1 MNFREAVST
10 AKSESKAFKTD
21 SSPRERQ
28 DVLGNESLFHT
39 PLIALTIILLARS
52 RAKPKQD
59 EIGMLVGVCF
69 EKSLPGFKG
78 STQELGWSANLRIR
92 TVKAFTFLESTG
104 FITVDQGTS
113 RIEATESGKKL
124 IDNILKDESRLCI
137 ALLMIKRAYR
147 NLCKERSVEVKLNE
161 I

>member
-1 MNFREAVST
+1 MNFREAVSVARAEST
-10 AKSESKAFKTD
+10 SLLTQSDPKS
-21 SSPRERQ
+21 RH

-52 RAKPKQD
+52 RSKPKQD

-69 EKSLPGFKG
+69 EKSLASFKG
-78 STQELGWSANLRIR
+78 SSQELGWSANLRIR
-92 TVKAFTFLESTG
+92 TVKALTFLENAGLISTD
-104 FITVDQGTS
+104 ISNS

-124 IDNILKDESRLCI
+124 IDRVLKEESRLCV

-147 NLCKERSVEVKLNE
+147 NICKERAVEAKLDE

>member
-1 MNFREAVST
+1 MNFREAVSN
-10 AKSESKAFKTD
+10 AKTESIALLTEG
-21 SSPRERQ
+21 SPRGRQ
-28 DVLGNESLFHT
+28 DVLGNDSLFHT

-69 EKSLPGFKG
+69 EKSLAGFKG
-78 STQELGWSANLRIR
+78 SSQELGWSANLRIR
-92 TVKAFTFLESTG
+92 TVKAFTFLENTG
-104 FITVDQGTS
+104 FIVINKETS
-113 RIEATESGKKL
+113 RIEATDAGKKL
-124 IDNILKDESRLCI
+124 IDTILKDESRLCI

-147 NLCKERSVEVKLNE
+147 NICKERAIEVKLNE

>member
-10 AKSESKAFKTD
+10 AKTESLALLTE
-21 SSPRERQ
+21 SSPKGRQ

-52 RAKPKQD
+52 RAKPKYD

-69 EKSLPGFKG
+69 EKSLAGFKG
-78 STQELGWSANLRIR
+78 SIQELGWSANLRIR
-92 TVKAFTFLESTG
+92 TVKAFTFLENTG
-104 FITVDQGTS
+104 FIIIDKSSS
-113 RIEATESGKKL
+113 RIEATEIGKKL
-124 IDNILKDESRLCI
+124 IDNVLKEDSRLCI
-137 ALLMIKRAYR
+137 ALLKIKRAYR
-147 NLCKERSVEVKLNE
+147 NICKERAVEVKLNE

>member
-10 AKSESKAFKTD
+10 AKSESMVLLTE
-21 SSPRERQ
+21 SNPRTRH

-69 EKSLPGFKG
+69 EKSLAGFKG
-78 STQELGWSANLRIR
+78 SSQELGWSANLRIR
-92 TVKAFTFLESTG
+92 TVKALTFLENTG
-104 FITVDQGTS
+104 LITTDKGTS

-124 IDNILKDESRLCI
+124 IDHILKDDSRLCV

-147 NLCKERSVEVKLNE
+147 NICKERAVEVKLNE

>member
-10 AKSESKAFKTD
+10 AKTESMALLTE
-21 SSPRERQ
+21 SSPRGRY

-69 EKSLPGFKG
+69 EKSLVGFKG
-78 STQELGWSANLRIR
+78 SSQELGWSANLRIR
-92 TVKAFTFLESTG
+92 TVKAFTFLENTG
-104 FITVDQGTS
+104 FIIIDKSTS
-113 RIEATESGKKL
+113 RIEATDSGKKL

-147 NLCKERSVEVKLNE
+147 NICKERAVEVKLNE